1 MSRVTIF
8 IESSLAK
15 TGGVERWTIE
25 IAKRLFAFKH
35 EVQVVGL
42 RVMDHERSMCPKFS
56 FNYLELPV
64 LRIPHL
70 HVLLPSPRLLVQ
82 FLKIIRSSD
91 VIVFVPCYSIFDAMV
106 MFLDKIVGRPLI
118 AVFQNPPLIEDLKVR
133 NLAFFCLLK
142 MLGNKALSACQVLN
156 PHHYRVL
163 RKLGV
168 KAKIRIIPQGV
179 DARKFAHNPALHR
192 HESFRILFVGRLCKQ
207 KGVDRLLEIVKEVNK
222 RSSLSGKVQFMIA
235 GPVDA
240 EALPILK
247 ELYRERN
254 VVYFGDIKYDEMPSI
269 YSEGDVLI
277 LPSRYEGFP
286 LTALEAQAAGLPLI
300 LSDLP
305 EVRWIYDKVSN
316 MHVIRLPPQDNLQA
330 FVEAVMEFYNEW
342 LKGEQYYAELR
353 EKCKENATKFDWN
366 NIVGDINV
374 LILDSLR
381 WRCRHG

>member
-1 MSRVTIF
+1 MSPR
-8 IESSLAK
+8 
-15 TGGVERWTIE
+15 
-25 IAKRLFAFKH
+25 
-35 EVQVVGL
+35 
-42 RVMDHERSMCPKFS
+42 FS

-82 FLKIIRSSD
+82 LLKIIRSSD
-91 VIVFVPCYSIFDAMV
+91 VIVFVPCYSVFDAMI
-106 MFLDKIVGRPLI
+106 MFLGKIVGRPLI
-118 AVFQNPPLIEDLKVR
+118 AVFQNPPLIEGLKAHNV
-133 NLAFFCLLK
+133 AFSCLLK
-142 MLGNKALSACQVLN
+142 TLGNRALSACQVLN

-179 DARKFAHNPALHR
+179 DVRRFTYSQALHR
-192 HESFRILFVGRLCKQ
+192 HRSFRILFVGRLCKQ

-222 RSSLSGKVQFMIA
+222 RSSLSGNVQFMIA
-235 GPVDA
+235 GPVDT
-240 EALPILK
+240 EALSILR
-247 ELYRERN
+247 ELCRERN
-254 VVYFGDIKYDEMPSI
+254 VIYFGDIKYDEMPSI

-277 LPSRYEGFP
+277 LPSRYEGGFP
-286 LTALEAQAAGLPLI
+286 LTALEAQAAGLPLV

-305 EVRWIYDKVSN
+305 EVRWIYDKVPN
-316 MHVIRLPPQDNLQA
+316 MHVIRLAPQDNLQA

-342 LKGEQYYAELR
+342 LKGEQCYAELR
-353 EKCKENATKFDWN
+353 EKCKENAAKFDWD